1 MGEHGDEIDIAVEDY
16 EDGTR
21 GGCGCCWCGTGAV
34 TEEIIFGVEDVVAEF
49 AVELGG
55 YHFGGVAFWA
65 ADYGDD
71 AWEGGLAKVLGSED

>member
-1 MGEHGDEIDIAVEDY
+1 MREHWDEIDVAVEDY
-16 EDGTR
+16 KNRAR
-21 GGCGCCWCGTGAV
+21 GGGCCGWSRARGVG
-34 TEEIIFGVEDVVAEF
+34 EEIIFRVEDVVAEF

-71 AWEGGLAKVLGSED
+71 AWE